1 MNARKTASQRSIA
14 ELSEVV
20 CIHSLSDSY
29 ESEESQGK
37 IDLTLF
43 AVKWNSESTIFITLA
58 HGWIFPFDLIATPQT
73 PPLSGGSTRSDFE
86 RLLDLRNLWSALTF
100 LFIYL
105 FFVHYPVGWVFCQ
118 WRKHPSKCTKINFLF
133 FFFLLGFKSS
143 EAQALAGRDESSGV
157 FVLLLM
163 QRVCCERSARAAP
176 RASLLSSPV
185 PMLSNITNASPC
197 YIFFGAFIRACL
209 LSKRGDGGGLWHL
222 LLC

>member
-73 PPLSGGSTRSDFE
+73 PSLSGGSTRSDFE

-100 LFIYL
+100 LFIY
-105 FFVHYPVGWVFCQ
+105 FFCAL
-118 WRKHPSKCTKINFLF
+118 PSWLSVLSMTQTPFKVYQDQF
-133 FFFLLGFKSS
+133 FFFFSS
-143 EAQALAGRDESSGV
+143 SDSRARKHRRLPGVMNQVACLCSFWCNAFAANAQLE
-157 FVLLLM
+157 LLLV
-163 QRVCCERSARAAP
+163 RLYCP
-176 RASLLSSPV
+176 
-185 PMLSNITNASPC
+185 
-197 YIFFGAFIRACL
+197 
-209 LSKRGDGGGLWHL
+209 
-222 LLC
+222 LLCRCYQT

>member
-100 LFIYL
+100 FIYL
-105 FFVHYPVGWVFCQ
+105 FFLCITQLVECFVNDANTLQSVPRSIFYFFFSSLDSRA
-118 WRKHPSKCTKINFLF
+118 RKHRRLPGVMNQVACLCSFWCNAFAAN
-133 FFFLLGFKSS
+133 
-143 EAQALAGRDESSGV
+143 AQLE
-157 FVLLLM
+157 LLLV
-163 QRVCCERSARAAP
+163 RLYCP
-176 RASLLSSPV
+176 
-185 PMLSNITNASPC
+185 
-197 YIFFGAFIRACL
+197 
-209 LSKRGDGGGLWHL
+209 
-222 LLC
+222 LLCRCYQT